1 MRPLRS
7 LACMLVLSL
16 ALAALPSACSRSA
29 SQGQGHGTVQGV
41 DADAREITLDHGD
54 IPGLMK
60 AMTMTFDVA
69 PEVALEGLEPGV
81 EVDFQVKYEGGAYVV
96 TELRRSGS

>member
-1 MRPLRS
+1 MHSVKRRLRDWDGHDIVEMES
-7 LACMLVLSL
+7 YWVGRVAAASGLPFLAVRAVSD
-16 ALAALPSACSRSA
+16 
-29 SQGQGHGTVQGV
+29 G
-41 DADAREITLDHGD
+41 ADATVPD

-69 PEVALEGLEPGV
+69 PEVALEGLEPGA